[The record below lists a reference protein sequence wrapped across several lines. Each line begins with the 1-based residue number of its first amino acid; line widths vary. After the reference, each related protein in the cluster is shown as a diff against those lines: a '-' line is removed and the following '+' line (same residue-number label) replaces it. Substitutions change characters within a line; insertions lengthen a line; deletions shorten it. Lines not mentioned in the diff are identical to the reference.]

1 MIKVTRLN
9 GKEYYLNSDMIETVE
24 ATPDTIIATVNGKK
38 FVVRE
43 PVGEVVARVVRF
55 RAEIGAPRVIAGGQD
70 AAERGAAAGVAGES
84 GGSGVAGRLA
94 SAGAGSG
101 ESASGEPGGSAG

>member
-43 PVGEVVARVVRF
+43 PVGEV
-55 RAEIGAPRVIAGGQD
+55 
-70 AAERGAAAGVAGES
+70 
-84 GGSGVAGRLA
+84 
-94 SAGAGSG
+94 
-101 ESASGEPGGSAG
+101 